1 MTAKYGLD
9 LGLEG
14 QEKRNVCLAGEIKD
28 LAQDERLMKATDQQ
42 FEIFLGKLLRTG
54 VVIAALIVLAG
65 GVWFLSEAH
74 GARREYATFRGVPAE
89 LSSLDGIFHGAVGGQ
104 ALAVIQLGILVLIAT
119 PVARVLFSMLGF
131 ALERDWMYVGVTA
144 IVLVLLLYSLF
155 NHSTR

>member
-1 MTAKYGLD
+1 MSPA
-9 LGLEG
+9 
-14 QEKRNVCLAGEIKD
+14 IKP
-28 LAQDERLMKATDQQ
+28 TDQQ

-54 VVIAALIVLAG
+54 VMIAALIVLAG

-74 GARREYATFRGVPAE
+74 GARQEYKTFRGVPAE
-89 LSSLDGIFHGAVGGQ
+89 LSSLDGIFHGAAGGQ

-131 ALERDWMYVGVTA
+131 GLERDWMYVAITA
-144 IVLVLLLYSLF
+144 IVLALLLYSLF

>member
-1 MTAKYGLD
+1 MSPA
-9 LGLEG
+9 
-14 QEKRNVCLAGEIKD
+14 IKP
-28 LAQDERLMKATDQQ
+28 TDQQ

-54 VVIAALIVLAG
+54 VMIAALIVLAG

-74 GARREYATFRGVPAE
+74 GARREYKAFRGVPAE
-89 LSSLDGIFHGAVGGQ
+89 LSSLDGIFHGAVEGQ

-131 ALERDWMYVGVTA
+131 GLERDWMYVAITA
-144 IVLVLLLYSLF
+144 IVLALLLYSLF

>member
-1 MTAKYGLD
+1 MSPA
-9 LGLEG
+9 
-14 QEKRNVCLAGEIKD
+14 IKP
-28 LAQDERLMKATDQQ
+28 TDQQ

-54 VVIAALIVLAG
+54 VMIAALIVLAG

-74 GARREYATFRGVPAE
+74 GARQEYKTFRGVPAE

-131 ALERDWMYVGVTA
+131 GLERDWMYVAITA
-144 IVLVLLLYSLF
+144 IVLALLLYSLF

>member
-1 MTAKYGLD
+1 
-9 LGLEG
+9 
-14 QEKRNVCLAGEIKD
+14 
-28 LAQDERLMKATDQQ
+28 MKATDQQ

-89 LSSLDGIFHGAVGGQ
+89 LSSLDGIFHGTVGGQ

-131 ALERDWMYVGVTA
+131 ALEKDWMYVGVTA
-144 IVLVLLLYSLF
+144 MVLALLLYSLF
-155 NHSTR
+155 NHSMR

>member
-1 MTAKYGLD
+1 MSPA
-9 LGLEG
+9 
-14 QEKRNVCLAGEIKD
+14 IKP
-28 LAQDERLMKATDQQ
+28 TDQQ

-74 GARREYATFRGVPAE
+74 GARREYKTFRGVPAE
-89 LSSLDGIFHGAVGGQ
+89 LSNLHGIFHGAVGGQ

-131 ALERDWMYVGVTA
+131 GLERDWMYVGVTA

>member
-1 MTAKYGLD
+1 MSPT
-9 LGLEG
+9 
-14 QEKRNVCLAGEIKD
+14 IKP
-28 LAQDERLMKATDQQ
+28 TDQQ

-131 ALERDWMYVGVTA
+131 ALEKDWMYVGVTA
-144 IVLVLLLYSLF
+144 MVLALLLYSLF
-155 NHSTR
+155 NHSMR